1 MKTENPNRIGIEDVA
16 AFGEF
21 RHLSTI
27 SGIHVDLKYAGTDNF
42 ACFNLYGAHD
52 CAWLHREAADAL
64 ERAAQFLAARDPSL
78 HLLILDALRPHRVQ
92 EAMWARLKDTPL
104 KIYLADPAR
113 GSIHSYGMAIDVT
126 IARADGRWLD
136 MGSGFDELAEISHP
150 EFEERF
156 LAEGTLTTAQ
166 ITNRQLLRDAM
177 AAGEFRGISTEW
189 WHFDCGDRAH
199 VRETYLRVD

>member
-1 MKTENPNRIGIEDVA
+1 MVR
-16 AFGEF
+16 
-21 RHLSTI
+21 TI
-27 SGIHVDLKYAGTDNF
+27 AP
-42 ACFNLYGAHD
+42 
-52 CAWLHREAADAL
+52 WLHLEAAHAL
-64 ERAAQFLAARDPSL
+64 ERSVQFLAERDPSL
-78 HLLILDALRPHRVQ
+78 QLLILDALRPHRVQ

-126 IARADGRWLD
+126 IARADGTWLD

-150 EFEERF
+150 EFEARF
-156 LAEGTLTTAQ
+156 LADGMLTAAQ
-166 ITNRQLLRDAM
+166 VAHRQLLRDAM
-177 AAGEFRGISTEW
+177 AAGKFRSIGTEW